1 MGSFRPR
8 TMTEYLLIL
17 WRRKVLFTLVVLAV
31 LIATYAAISRIPNV
45 YQSSASV
52 VVAGKQEDRSAIASR
67 VTTITEKLN
76 SRTYLQP
83 LIERHNLYPNEM
95 NRGAVEAAVVRMRKD
110 IKIDAKYRGDN
121 PEMLTIAFRNTDPVV
136 AKEVATDLV
145 SRFSNMNEAIEQEIS
160 DQSGQIASELAEI
173 EGRLN
178 QLGQRSAITVARS
191 RATSQ
196 MRGDFSATRAQRAAA
211 ESSIETLNDKQFAL
225 QRQITEQ
232 QSQIAE
238 QEKLVKSAPR
248 DVRSGSSYGVLL
260 VRKAELEAQLKDY
273 TAQYTDKNP
282 KVTQTQNQIAEINR
296 QIAQLSSGG
305 EQDGAAPDS
314 SEARELRGLRR
325 ELANKQ
331 TELAIVQRELERKQ
345 QVLNTTPNVS
355 AAPAPVAVSDTP
367 IANISTE
374 TDTPRLRDRYTSLL
388 RKKDSLEQSRMAAAG
403 LDPGIFQIIDMPAQ
417 PQSPSGPD
425 RFRLHLIGLALALVL
440 GFVIAAAAEA
450 PRLFE
455 VRNDRDVEYYLGAP
469 VIALIPESFTP
480 FERGRTRSLMLVRR
494 IGLMVGLVALVP
506 CLIFLL
512 NHFRLFQVLA
522 SRW

>member
-1 MGSFRPR
+1 M
-8 TMTEYLLIL
+8 
-17 WRRKVLFTLVVLAV
+17 
-31 LIATYAAISRIPNV
+31 LIATYVAISRIPNV
-45 YQSSASV
+45 YQSSGSV
-52 VVAGKQEDRSAIASR
+52 VVASKQEDRNAIASR
-67 VTTITEKLN
+67 VTTITERLS
-76 SRTYLQP
+76 SRSFLQP
-83 LIERHNLYPNEM
+83 VIERHSLYPNEM
-95 NRGAVEAAVVRMRKD
+95 GRGAIEAAVGRMRKD
-110 IKIDAKYRGDN
+110 IKIDAKYRGDY
-121 PEMLTIAFRNTDPVV
+121 PEMITIAFRNPDPVV

-145 SRFSNMNEAIEQEIS
+145 STFSNMNQAMEQEIA

-173 EGRLN
+173 EGRMS
-178 QLGQRSAITVARS
+178 QLGQRSAITAARS
-191 RATSQ
+191 RAASM
-196 MRGDFSATRAQRAAA
+196 MRGDFNATRAQRAAA
-211 ESSIETLNDKQFAL
+211 ESSIETLNDRQFAL
-225 QRQITEQ
+225 QRQIAEQ
-232 QSQIAE
+232 QNQIAE

-273 TAQYTDKNP
+273 MAQYTEKNP
-282 KVTQTQNQIAEINR
+282 KVTQTQTQIAEINR

-314 SEARELRGLRR
+314 SEARELRSLRR

-331 TELAIVQRELERKQ
+331 TELAIVQRELERKK
-345 QVLNTTPNVS
+345 QVLTTTPNVS
-355 AAPAPVAVSDTP
+355 AASAPVSSSDAP

-374 TDTPRLRDRYTSLL
+374 TDTQRLRDRYTSLL
-388 RKKDSLEQSRMAAAG
+388 RKKDALEQTRMAAAG
-403 LDPGIFQIIDMPAQ
+403 LDPGIFQIIDMPAE

-425 RFRLHLIGLALALVL
+425 RFRLQLIGLALALAL
-440 GFVIAAAAEA
+440 GFVVAAAAEA

-480 FERGRTRSLMLVRR
+480 FERGRSRSLMLMRR
-494 IGLMVGLVALVP
+494 VGLAVVLVALVP

-512 NHFRLFQVLA
+512 NHFRIFQVLA

>member
-8 TMTEYLLIL
+8 TITEYLLIL
-17 WRRKVLFTLVVLAV
+17 WRRKLLFTLVVLAM
-31 LIATYAAISRIPNV
+31 LIATYVAISRIPNV

-67 VTTITEKLN
+67 VTTITEKLT
-76 SRTYLQP
+76 SRTYLEP

-95 NRGAVEAAVVRMRKD
+95 GRGAIEAAIGRMRKD

-121 PEMLTIAFRNTDPVV
+121 PEMLTIAFRNPDPAV
-136 AKEVATDLV
+136 AKVVATDLV
-145 SRFSNMNEAIEQEIS
+145 SKFSDMNEAMEQQIA

-173 EGRLN
+173 EGRMS
-178 QLGQRSAITVARS
+178 QLGQRSAITSARS
-191 RATSQ
+191 RAASM
-196 MRGDFSATRAQRAAA
+196 MRGDFNTTRAQRAAA

-225 QRQITEQ
+225 QRQIAEQ

-273 TAQYTDKNP
+273 AAQYTDKNP

-305 EQDGAAPDS
+305 EQNGAAPDS

-345 QVLNTTPNVS
+345 KVLNTTPNVS
-355 AAPAPVAVSDTP
+355 AAPAVAVSDTP
-367 IANISTE
+367 IANIATE
-374 TDTPRLRDRYTSLL
+374 TDTQRLRDRYTSLL
-388 RKKDSLEQSRMAAAG
+388 RKKDALEQTRMAAAG
-403 LDPGIFQIIDMPAQ
+403 LDPGIFQIIDMPTE

-425 RFRLHLIGLALALVL
+425 RFKLQLIGLALALAL
-440 GFVIAAAAEA
+440 GFVVAAAAEA

-480 FERGRTRSLMLVRR
+480 FERGRSRSLMLIRR
-494 IGLMVGLVALVP
+494 IGFVVMLVALVP

-512 NHFRLFQVLA
+512 NHFRIFQVLA

>member
-1 MGSFRPR
+1 
-8 TMTEYLLIL
+8 MTEYLLIL
-17 WRRKVLFTLVVLAV
+17 WRRKLLFTLVVLAM
-31 LIATYAAISRIPNV
+31 LIATYVAISRIPNV

-67 VTTITEKLN
+67 VTTITEKLT
-76 SRTYLQP
+76 SRTYLEP

-95 NRGAVEAAVVRMRKD
+95 GRGAIEAAVGRMRRD

-121 PEMLTIAFRNTDPVV
+121 PEMLTIAFRNTDPAV

-145 SRFSNMNEAIEQEIS
+145 AKFSNMNEAMEQEIA
-160 DQSGQIASELAEI
+160 DQGEKIASELAEI
-173 EGRLN
+173 EGRMS
-178 QLGQRSAITVARS
+178 QLGQRSAISAARG
-191 RATSQ
+191 RAAGM
-196 MRGDFSATRAQRAAA
+196 MRGDFNTTRAQRAAA
-211 ESSIETLNDKQFAL
+211 ESSIETLNDRQFAL
-225 QRQITEQ
+225 QRQIAEQ

-273 TAQYTDKNP
+273 AAQYTDKNP

-345 QVLNTTPNVS
+345 KVLTTTPNVS
-355 AAPAPVAVSDTP
+355 AAPAVAVSDAP
-367 IANISTE
+367 IANIATE
-374 TDTPRLRDRYTSLL
+374 TDTQRLRDRYTSLL
-388 RKKDSLEQSRMAAAG
+388 RKKDALEQTRMAAAG
-403 LDPGIFQIIDMPAQ
+403 LDPGIFQIIDMPTQ

-425 RFRLHLIGLALALVL
+425 RFKLQLIGLALALAL
-440 GFVIAAAAEA
+440 GFVVAAAAEA

-480 FERGRTRSLMLVRR
+480 FERGRSRSLMLLRR
-494 IGLMVGLVALVP
+494 IGFVVMLVALVP
-506 CLIFLL
+506 GLIFLL
-512 NHFRLFQVLA
+512 NHFRIFQVLA

>member
-8 TMTEYLLIL
+8 TISEYLLIL
-17 WRRKVLFTLVVLAV
+17 WRRKLLFTLVVLAM

-52 VVAGKQEDRSAIASR
+52 VVAGKQEDRNAIASR

-76 SRTYLQP
+76 SRSFLQP
-83 LIERHNLYPNEM
+83 LIEHHNLYPNEM
-95 NRGAVEAAVVRMRKD
+95 GRGAIEAAVGRMRKD

-121 PEMLTIAFRNTDPVV
+121 PEMLTITFRHTDPAV

-145 SRFSNMNEAIEQEIS
+145 SKFSNMNEAIEQELA
-160 DQSGQIASELAEI
+160 DQNSQITSELGEL
-173 EGRLN
+173 EGRLS
-178 QLGQRSAITVARS
+178 QLGQRSAITVARNRTAS
-191 RATSQ
+191 M
-196 MRGDFSATRAQRAAA
+196 MRGDFNATRAQRAAA

-225 QRQITEQ
+225 QRQIAEQ

-325 ELANKQ
+325 ELSNKQ
-331 TELAIVQRELERKQ
+331 TELAIVQREIDRKK
-345 QVLNTTPNVS
+345 QVLTTTPSVS
-355 AAPAPVAVSDTP
+355 AAPAPAVSDTP

-374 TDTPRLRDRYTSLL
+374 TDTQRLRDRYTSLL
-388 RKKDSLEQSRMAAAG
+388 RKRDGLEQTRMAAAG
-403 LDPGIFQIIDMPAQ
+403 LDPGIFQIIDMPTE

-425 RFRLHLIGLALALVL
+425 RFRLQLIGLALALAL
-440 GFVIAAAAEA
+440 GFVVAAIAEA

-480 FERGRTRSLMLVRR
+480 FERGRTRTLMLVRS
-494 IGLMVGLVALVP
+494 IGFAVMLVALVP
-506 CLIFLL
+506 GLIFLL
-512 NHFRLFQVLA
+512 NHFRIFQVLA

>member
-8 TMTEYLLIL
+8 TITEYLLIL
-17 WRRKVLFTLVVLAV
+17 WRRKLLFTLVVLAM
-31 LIATYAAISRIPNV
+31 LIATYVAISRIPNV

-67 VTTITEKLN
+67 VTTITEKLT
-76 SRTYLQP
+76 SRSFLQP

-95 NRGAVEAAVVRMRKD
+95 GRGAVEAAIGRMRKD

-121 PEMLTIAFRNTDPVV
+121 PEMLTIAFRNTDPAV
-136 AKEVATDLV
+136 AKDVATDLV
-145 SRFSNMNEAIEQEIS
+145 SKFSNMNEAIEQETA
-160 DQSGQIASELAEI
+160 DQSSKIASELAEI
-173 EGRLN
+173 EGRLS
-178 QLGQRSAITVARS
+178 QLGQRNAIASARS
-191 RATSQ
+191 RAASM
-196 MRGDFSATRAQRAAA
+196 MRGDFNTTRAQRAAA

-225 QRQITEQ
+225 QRQIAEQ

-273 TAQYTDKNP
+273 TAQYTEKNP

-314 SEARELRGLRR
+314 SEARELRSLRR

-331 TELAIVQRELERKQ
+331 TELAIVQRELDRKK
-345 QVLNTTPNVS
+345 QVLTTTPNVS
-355 AAPAPVAVSDTP
+355 AAPAVAASDTP

-374 TDTPRLRDRYTSLL
+374 TDTQRLRDRYTSLL
-388 RKKDSLEQSRMAAAG
+388 RKKDGLEQTRIAAAG
-403 LDPGIFQIIDMPAQ
+403 LDPGIFQIIDMPSE

-425 RFRLHLIGLALALVL
+425 RFKLQLIGLALALAL
-440 GFVIAAAAEA
+440 GFVVAAAAEA

-480 FERGRTRSLMLVRR
+480 YERGRTRSLMLVRR
-494 IGLMVGLVALVP
+494 IGFAVMLVALVP
-506 CLIFLL
+506 GLIFLL
-512 NHFRLFQVLA
+512 NHFRIFQVLA